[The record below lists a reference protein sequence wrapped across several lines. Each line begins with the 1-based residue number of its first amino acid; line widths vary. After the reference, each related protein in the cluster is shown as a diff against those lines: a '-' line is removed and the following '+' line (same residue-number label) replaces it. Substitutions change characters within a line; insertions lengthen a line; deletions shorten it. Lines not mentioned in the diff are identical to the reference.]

1 MAATIVPPTILVMMV
16 MPTVMVVMVMPSL
29 VTRKYWRDA
38 ERAERNC
45 QA

>member
-16 MPTVMVVMVMPSL
+16 MPTVMVVMVVMMV
-29 VTRKYWRDA
+29 VTGKHRRDA
-38 ERAERNC
+38 ECAERDC